1 MSKLNRQQL
10 IDLATK
16 QYFGSVDSKNMDGVL
31 SCFHPDVKFT
41 IQTDNL
47 THPGGI
53 DGVRTMF
60 EGLFSAY
67 EEIWHG
73 DFEVAVDE
81 EAQTVCSRFGVY
93 LKDPAGNETRLS
105 NCNFWYVRDGK
116 FERVFV
122 FMSGDNVLK

>member
-47 THPGGI
+47 THPGG
-53 DGVRTMF
+53 
-60 EGLFSAY
+60 Y
-67 EEIWHG
+67 
-73 DFEVAVDE
+73 
-81 EAQTVCSRFGVY
+81 
-93 LKDPAGNETRLS
+93 
-105 NCNFWYVRDGK
+105 
-116 FERVFV
+116 
-122 FMSGDNVLK
+122 